1 MLFNKFAMILH
12 YTVDMFQNEVSHFLD
27 LELSLG
33 RNTTFRKDTNTG
45 LYVNFTSFLP
55 WTYLT
60 SWMRGLLTGVSR
72 ICPTDRLPPETNIK
86 RYALWNDFSKSV

>member
-1 MLFNKFAMILH
+1 MILH

-33 RNTTFRKDTNTG
+33 RNTTFRKATNTD
-45 LYVNFTSFLP
+45 LYVNFTSFVP

-60 SWMRGLLTGVSR
+60 S
-72 ICPTDRLPPETNIK
+72 
-86 RYALWNDFSKSV
+86 